1 MGKIIFAIIV
11 FVALMALV
19 AYWMIAAARRN
30 SCRKSLSG
38 STCSQV
44 KQRVRVAYISSN
56 AILLCPRDESA
67 ALRGDNLDLP
77 FETLIG
83 RHEKVE
89 HALARMFAPLYR
101 ENPPEVR
108 FCLKHVSNCD
118 DGFCENYLFVVW
130 CGDEEI
136 PPFVNMNYKLWTRRQ
151 IEANMGKGLFSKE
164 FEEEYPHLRLV
175 VDTWTMVHE
184 GKV

>member
-38 STCSQV
+38 NTCSQV

-83 RHEKVE
+83 RHEKVNM
-89 HALARMFAPLYR
+89 RWR
-101 ENPPEVR
+101 ECLLLSIVR
-108 FCLKHVSNCD
+108 IRLRCVS
-118 DGFCENYLFVVW
+118 VSSMSQTV
-130 CGDEEI
+130 
-136 PPFVNMNYKLWTRRQ
+136 
-151 IEANMGKGLFSKE
+151 
-164 FEEEYPHLRLV
+164 
-175 VDTWTMVHE
+175 TMVF
-184 GKV
+184 VRTICL